1 MSNFDIGLS
10 GLSAAQRALD
20 TVANNIA
27 NAATEGYHR
36 QRIDLTPAYASQSGT
51 VAIGGGVEVAGVGR
65 MINTLLEDE
74 ILRQQ
79 SSQEQVSRELITMK
93 TIENALGEL
102 STESGGL
109 NAAIDNFFNALQELS
124 VYPGDSIWQYKALTA
139 AESMASQFRTLGEFL
154 TTTESQIQLEAENT
168 VEQCNMLITQIAE
181 LNGNIER
188 MEIGGSQ
195 ANNLRDQRDQRVTE
209 LSRLIS
215 VQTLSREYGVV
226 DIVAG
231 GIPVVMGT
239 STIELEVGLNEAG
252 KLGFGVAG
260 TYNYNTDL
268 QGGQLGGLLSLK
280 NELIGDIHSDLND
293 LASSLIQQ
301 VNQYHIQ
308 GVGSEG
314 SFNELTGWVMTN
326 QSLADFEP
334 PVTDGNIYIRCIY
347 TDADGEQTI
356 TRRTIAVDASSDT
369 LTTIAEKINDEFSD
383 GSLTASVDSSRLRIV
398 ADPNYK
404 FDFLPAVLP
413 NVDTSLLTG
422 VSKPAVSVSGIY
434 TGTVNQTFT
443 FEVIGTGDSVSNGL
457 LELEVKIKNSADPNQ
472 VVATFNIGSGYAAGD
487 KLDLG
492 NGIIVKI
499 GAGDLNVGDSFEV
512 DAFGSTDTSGVL
524 AAAGINT
531 IFSGSDASTMDVSSD
546 IADNPRRIATALGP
560 DMTDNTNVFRLAG
573 LKDQNISNLNDITFG
588 DFYRQIITDVGQ
600 EIFIKQMRQGN
611 VQAMVRN
618 LADQQS
624 QISGVNIN
632 DEAAQMMVFQQM
644 FQAMAKYINTVQT
657 SMSSLMDIL

>member
-20 TVANNIA
+20 VIGNNIA
-27 NAATEGYHR
+27 NAATEGFHR
-36 QRIDLTPAYASQSGT
+36 QRIELTPAYASQSGP
-51 VAIGGGVEVAGVGR
+51 AMIGGGVDVAGVSR

-79 SSQEQVSRELITMK
+79 SSQEQVSQELITMK
-93 TIENALGEL
+93 TIESAFGEL

-124 VYPGDSIWQYKALTA
+124 VYPDDSIWQYKALTA
-139 AESMASQFRTLGEFL
+139 AETMASQFRTLGDFL

-168 VEQCNMLITQIAE
+168 VEQINTLTTQIAE
-181 LNGNIER
+181 LNDNIER
-188 MEIGGSQ
+188 MEIGGNQVS
-195 ANNLRDQRDQRVTE
+195 NLRDQRDQRIAE
-209 LSRLIS
+209 LSKLVS
-215 VQTLSREYGVV
+215 VQTVSRENGVV
-226 DIVAG
+226 DVIAG

-239 STIELEVGLNEAG
+239 STIELEVELNEAG

-260 TYNYNTDL
+260 TDNYNTDL

-280 NELIGDIHSDLND
+280 NELVSNVHNDLND

-308 GVGSEG
+308 GVGAQG
-314 SFNELTGWVMTN
+314 SFDELTGWAMTSQN
-326 QSLADFEP
+326 LADFEP

-356 TRRTIAVDASSDT
+356 TRRSIYVDASSDT
-369 LTTIAEKINDEFSD
+369 LATIAEKINDEFSD
-383 GSLTASVDSSRLRIV
+383 GSLTASVDSSKLHIV
-398 ADPNYK
+398 ADTNYK

-413 NVDTSLLTG
+413 LPDADTLNLTG
-422 VSKPAVSVSGIY
+422 TSPPAVSVSGIY
-434 TGTVNQTFT
+434 TGTENQTFK
-443 FEVIGTGDSVSNGL
+443 FKVIGTDSVGNGSL
-457 LELEVKIKNSADPNQ
+457 QLEVKNGADE
-472 VVATFNIGSGYAAGD
+472 VVTTFNIGAGYAAGD

-492 NGIIVKI
+492 NGIKI
-499 GAGDLNVGDSFEV
+499 AIGTGDLNDQDSFEV

-531 IFSGSDASTMDVSSD
+531 IFSGSDASSITVSSD
-546 IADNPRRIATALGP
+546 IADDPARIATALGA

-573 LKDQNISNLNDITFG
+573 LKNQNISDLKDRTLG
-588 DFYRQIITDVGQ
+588 DFYRQIVTDIGQ
-600 EIFIKQMRQGN
+600 EVSIKQMRQEN
-611 VQAMVRN
+611 VQALVRN
-618 LADQQS
+618 LSDQQS

-644 FQAMAKYINTVQT
+644 FQAMAKYINTIQT

>member
-20 TVANNIA
+20 VIGNNIA
-27 NAATEGYHR
+27 NAATEGFHR
-36 QRIDLTPAYASQSGT
+36 QRIELTPAYASQSGP
-51 VAIGGGVEVAGVGR
+51 AMIGGGVDVAGVGR
-65 MINTLLEDE
+65 MINTLLEEE

-79 SSQEQVSRELITMK
+79 SSQEQVSQELITMK
-93 TIENALGEL
+93 TIESAFGEL

-124 VYPGDSIWQYKALTA
+124 VYPDDSIWQYKALTA
-139 AESMASQFRTLGEFL
+139 AETMASQFRTLGDFL

-168 VEQCNMLITQIAE
+168 VEQINTLTTQIAE
-181 LNGNIER
+181 LNDNIER
-188 MEIGGSQ
+188 MEIGGNQVS
-195 ANNLRDQRDQRVTE
+195 NLRDQRDQRIAE
-209 LSRLIS
+209 LSKLVS
-215 VQTLSREYGVV
+215 VQTVSRENGVV
-226 DIVAG
+226 DVIAG

-239 STIELEVGLNEAG
+239 STIELEVELNEAG

-260 TYNYNTDL
+260 TDNYNTDL

-280 NELIGDIHSDLND
+280 NELVSNVHNDLND

-308 GVGSEG
+308 GVGAQG
-314 SFNELTGWVMTN
+314 SFDELTGWAMTSQN
-326 QSLADFEP
+326 LADFTP

-356 TRRTIAVDASSDT
+356 TRRSIYVDASSDT
-369 LTTIAEKINDEFSD
+369 LATIAEKINDEFSD
-383 GSLTASVDSSRLRIV
+383 GSLTASVDSSKLHIV
-398 ADPNYK
+398 ADANYK

-413 NVDTSLLTG
+413 VPNADTLNLTG
-422 VSKPAVSVSGIY
+422 TSPPAVSVSGIY
-434 TGTVNQTFT
+434 TGTENQTFK
-443 FEVIGTGDSVSNGL
+443 FKVIGTDSVGNGSL
-457 LELEVKIKNSADPNQ
+457 QLEVKNGADE
-472 VVATFNIGSGYAAGD
+472 VVTTFNIGAGYAAGD

-492 NGIIVKI
+492 NGIKI
-499 GAGDLNVGDSFEV
+499 AIGTGDLNDQDSFEV

-531 IFSGSDASTMDVSSD
+531 IFSGSDASSITVSSD
-546 IADNPRRIATALGP
+546 IADDPARIATALGA

-573 LKDQNISNLNDITFG
+573 LKNQNISDLKDRTLG
-588 DFYRQIITDVGQ
+588 DFYRQIVTDVGQ
-600 EIFIKQMRQGN
+600 EVSIKQMRQEN
-611 VQAMVRN
+611 VQALVRN
-618 LADQQS
+618 LSDQQS

-644 FQAMAKYINTVQT
+644 FQAMAKYINTIQT

>member
-36 QRIDLTPAYASQSGT
+36 QRVDLTPAYASQSGT

-102 STESGGL
+102 STENGGL

-139 AESMASQFRTLGEFL
+139 AEAMASQFRTLGEFL
-154 TTTESQIQLEAENT
+154 TTTESQIQLEAETT

-209 LSRLIS
+209 LSKLIS
-215 VQTLSREYGVV
+215 VQTLSRENGVV

-239 STIELEVGLNEAG
+239 SSVELEVGLNDAG
-252 KLGFGVAG
+252 ELGFGVAG
-260 TYNYNTDL
+260 AYSYKTDL

-326 QSLADFEP
+326 QNLADFEP

-413 NVDTSLLTG
+413 LPNPDTLNLTG
-422 VSKPAVSVSGIY
+422 VSKPAISVSGIY
-434 TGTVNQTFT
+434 TGTENQTFKFT
-443 FEVIGTGDSVSNGL
+443 VIGTGSVSNGE
-457 LELEVKIKNSADPNQ
+457 LELKVENGAGGEVS
-472 VVATFNIGSGYAAGD
+472 FNIGDGYAADGT
-487 KLDLG
+487 LDLG

-531 IFSGSDASTMDVSSD
+531 FFSGSDASTMDVSSD

-560 DMTDNTNVFRLAG
+560 DMTDNTNVSRLAG

-600 EIFIKQMRQGN
+600 EISIKQMRQGN

-644 FQAMAKYINTVQT
+644 FQAMAKYVNTMQT

>member
-20 TVANNIA
+20 VIGNNIA
-27 NAATEGYHR
+27 NVATEGYHR
-36 QRIDLTPAYASQSGT
+36 QRIELTPAYASQSGT
-51 VAIGGGVEVAGVGR
+51 AMIGGGVDVAGVGR

-93 TIENALGEL
+93 TIESAFGEL

-124 VYPGDSIWQYKALTA
+124 VYPDDSIWQYKALTA
-139 AESMASQFRTLGEFL
+139 AETMASQFRTLGEFL

-168 VEQCNMLITQIAE
+168 VEQINTLATQIAE
-181 LNGNIER
+181 LNNNIEK
-188 MEIGGSQ
+188 MEIGGNQVS
-195 ANNLRDQRDQRVTE
+195 NLRDQRDQRIAE
-209 LSRLIS
+209 LSKLIA
-215 VQTLSREYGVV
+215 VQTVSRENGVV
-226 DIVAG
+226 DVIAG

-239 STIELEVGLNEAG
+239 STLELDVGLNEAG

-260 TYNYNTDL
+260 AYSYKTDL

-280 NELIGDIHSDLND
+280 NELISNIHSDLND

-326 QSLADFEP
+326 QNLADFEP

-347 TDADGEQTI
+347 TDSDGEQTI

-369 LTTIAEKINDEFSD
+369 LATIAEKINDEFSD
-383 GSLTASVDSSRLRIV
+383 GSLTASVDSSKLHIV
-398 ADPNYK
+398 AEPNYK

-413 NVDTSLLTG
+413 LPNADTLNLTG
-422 VSKPAVSVSGIY
+422 TSPPAVSVSGIY
-434 TGTVNQTFT
+434 TGTENQTFKFT
-443 FEVIGTGDSVSNGL
+443 VIGTGLVGNGE
-457 LELEVKIKNSADPNQ
+457 LELKVENGAGEEVT
-472 VVATFNIGSGYAAGD
+472 TFNIGSGYAAGD

-492 NGIIVKI
+492 NGIKVTV
-499 GAGDLNVGDSFEV
+499 GTGDLNVGDTFEV

-531 IFSGSDASTMDVSSD
+531 IFSGSDASTMAVSSD
-546 IADNPRRIATALGP
+546 IADNPGRIATALGA

-573 LKDQNISNLNDITFG
+573 LKDQNISNLKDRTLG

-600 EIFIKQMRQGN
+600 EISIKQMRQEN

-618 LADQQS
+618 LSDQQS

-644 FQAMAKYINTVQT
+644 FQAMAKYISTIQT

>member
-20 TVANNIA
+20 VIGNNIA

-36 QRIDLTPAYASQSGT
+36 QRIELTPAYASQSGP
-51 VAIGGGVEVAGVGR
+51 AMIGGGVDVAGVGR
-65 MINTLLEDE
+65 IINTLLEDE

-79 SSQEQVSRELITMK
+79 SSQEQVSRELTTMK
-93 TIENALGEL
+93 TIESAFGEL

-124 VYPGDSIWQYKALTA
+124 VHPGESIWQNKALTA
-139 AESMASQFRTLGEFL
+139 AETMASQFRTLGDFL
-154 TTTESQIQLEAENT
+154 TTMESQIQLEAENT
-168 VEQCNMLITQIAE
+168 VEQINTLTTQIAE

-188 MEIGGSQ
+188 MEIGGGQVS
-195 ANNLRDQRDQRVTE
+195 NLRDQRDQRVTE
-209 LSRLIS
+209 LSKLIG
-215 VQTLSREYGVV
+215 VQTVSRENGVV
-226 DIVAG
+226 DVVAG

-239 STIELEVGLNEAG
+239 FVTELEVGLNEAG
-252 KLGFGVAG
+252 KLGVGVAG

-280 NELIGDIHSDLND
+280 NELVSNVNNDLND

-308 GVGSEG
+308 GVGAEG
-314 SFNELTGWVMTN
+314 SFDELTGWAMTS

-334 PVTDGNIYIRCIY
+334 PITDGNIYIRCIY

-356 TRRTIAVDASSDT
+356 TRRSIDVDASSDT
-369 LTTIAEKINDEFSD
+369 LATIAGKINAAFHDD
-383 GSLTASVDSSRLRIV
+383 GDHLTASVDSSKLHIV
-398 ADPNYK
+398 ADTNYK

-413 NVDTSLLTG
+413 LPNPDTLNLTG
-422 VSKPAVSVSGIY
+422 TSVPAVSVSGVY
-434 TGTVNQTFT
+434 NGTENQTFKFT
-443 FEVIGTGDSVSNGL
+443 VIGTGLVGNGE
-457 LELEVKIKNSADPNQ
+457 LELKVENGAGKEVT
-472 VVATFNIGSGYAAGD
+472 TFNIGSGYAAGD

-492 NGIIVKI
+492 NGIKVTI
-499 GAGDLNVGDSFEV
+499 GTGDLNDQDSFEV

-531 IFSGSDASTMDVSSD
+531 IFSGSDASTITVSSD
-546 IADNPRRIATALGP
+546 IADNPGRIATALGA

-573 LKDQNISNLNDITFG
+573 LKDQNISDLKDRTLG

-600 EIFIKQMRQGN
+600 EISIKQMRQEN

-618 LADQQS
+618 LSDQQS